1 MPHDRT
7 LYSSTWSLGFY
18 IYIYIYIFIYRF
30 QPRDKGKS
38 QGYLSW
44 VNVKIT
50 TRIINMNLEVQLCM
64 EKVSSNPLYYS
75 FDNTKFW
82 FISKLYS
89 LTNKLDLNIYVSK
102 YNVLWCQEA
111 QDYIKK
117 GNVYFIP
124 VAHNTAH
131 IFFFFGTKIVT
142 EVQLMQK
149 ECVQLCVTT
158 SVH

>member
-7 LYSSTWSLGFY
+7 LYSSTWSLDF
-18 IYIYIYIFIYRF
+18 YIFIYRF

-131 IFFFFGTKIVT
+131 IFFCFLALK
-142 EVQLMQK
+142 
-149 ECVQLCVTT
+149 
-158 SVH
+158 